1 MSFDTRINRLKR
13 RLNRQDGPIFL
24 TIIGDPEVR
33 KLRHEGRLGPF
44 SMASPRHAMIGQDY
58 YEAAADESVE
68 AFHERLKQ
76 IARECGAFFIN
87 LGHPENAEPP
97 AYPPPS
103 TSDGRRQRYDA

>member
-1 MSFDTRINRLKR
+1 
-13 RLNRQDGPIFL
+13 
-24 TIIGDPEVR
+24 
-33 KLRHEGRLGPF
+33 
-44 SMASPRHAMIGQDY
+44 MIGQDY